1 MPKPIYLGMDFE
13 VENPKDVLYKNSIK
27 QEIKQLEKEELLN
40 ELGDCLSASQILYS
54 TNEDLKRIRYFLYKN
69 KTQDETIEYILK
81 LIKKHSKNV
90 GETQAIKD
98 LQRGLS
104 ILNKNRRDSIIEAK
118 NILKEDGIFGKKTK
132 ATLYDV
138 CKNYSLNIIKKYI
151 LRGIINNII
160 FDTKNNPNINTKK
173 KIEGVLKDLRRY

>member
-1 MPKPIYLGMDFE
+1 MVRLLYFKEELGLPKPIYLGMDFE

-90 GETQAIKD
+90 GET
-98 LQRGLS
+98 
-104 ILNKNRRDSIIEAK
+104 
-118 NILKEDGIFGKKTK
+118 
-132 ATLYDV
+132 
-138 CKNYSLNIIKKYI
+138 
-151 LRGIINNII
+151 
-160 FDTKNNPNINTKK
+160 PNGYRKRHMEKK
-173 KIEGVLKDLRRY
+173 K